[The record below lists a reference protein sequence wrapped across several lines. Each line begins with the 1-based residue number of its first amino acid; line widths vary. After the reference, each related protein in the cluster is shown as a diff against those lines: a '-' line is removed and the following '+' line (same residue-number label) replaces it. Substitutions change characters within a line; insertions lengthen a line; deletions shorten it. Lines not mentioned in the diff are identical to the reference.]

1 MSRANTEQ
9 SPEVLS
15 SPQPASQGP
24 EGEGG
29 DVEGDELVPTY
40 MPRKVVS
47 PIEELTFRRHHRHR
61 EFKIFEDPSEEQVQ
75 VAIFKG
81 KKPEAPP
88 PGGGEEGDEEDEE
101 DEGNE
106 DKESEEGQEKNAL
119 PHSRALAARRER
131 VTLTKIMEHLVM
143 RADYADA
150 QREAADAQNKAA
162 DAQKRATD
170 ELLAARI
177 GKLEGQMEGIG
188 GEVRGVKD
196 VVVGIVDTLEKIVNS
211 LATITSKRSTRSVRA
226 KKRPAVSEPDAAA
239 AERDTESES
248 SAGETGRYAVTA
260 CRS

>member
-29 DVEGDELVPTY
+29 DVERDELVPTY

-88 PGGGEEGDEEDEE
+88 PDRGEDEDEE

-106 DKESEEGQEKNAL
+106 DKESEEGEEKNAL

-150 QREAADAQNKAA
+150 QREAA

-211 LATITSKRSTRSVRA
+211 LATITSKRSTRPVRA
-226 KKRPAVSEPDAAA
+226 RKRPAVSGPDAAA